1 MSDGLLHAYTHVFV
15 PIYLEYIT
23 VTVYYRRCA
32 MEFREHATDGE
43 GGSVWELVWVLGY
56 GRVVGMVMDMD
67 RYGYGMGRNC
77 LMLGHVP

>member
-43 GGSVWELVWVLGY
+43 GGSVWELVWVLQVWVWTGSGY
-56 GRVVGMVMDMD
+56 GN
-67 RYGYGMGRNC
+67 GYGQVWVRDG
-77 LMLGHVP
+77 